1 MKIENLLVEIE
12 MIFMLVRN
20 LNLKIESIEIRD
32 NSGNLIVIK

>member
-1 MKIENLLVEIE
+1 MKIENLLAEIE

-32 NSGNLIVIK
+32 NSGNIVVIK